1 MSLNWGLRIK
11 AQHCNNLQYQC
22 PTPWAAVMEEVLRSC
37 AVAMIKCKNTCQW
50 VKSLH
55 KIIIL
60 EIYKNV
66 RISYITF
73 HHSRFM
79 QIFEW
84 DVLIFWSSMWIFQ
97 NQKDELIEF
106 YIVANLHLMIKFCL
120 MAFHPIPISCSSST
134 SLCHGYQR
142 HGHLGAASVAG
153 AQRQRRHP
161 GILPVL
167 QWDWQTRMEHCQQQ
181 ACYQNQVMGTDI
193 KTCLVTF
200 LQVR

>member
-1 MSLNWGLRIK
+1 MPNSLSCSDGGGTRTLHCSNDKVYKYLSMS
-11 AQHCNNLQYQC
+11 
-22 PTPWAAVMEEVLRSC
+22 E
-37 AVAMIKCKNTCQW
+37 
-50 VKSLH
+50 
-55 KIIIL
+55 IIIL
-60 EIYKNV
+60 EIYKSV

-73 HHSRFM
+73 HHSRFL

-84 DVLIFWSSMWIFQ
+84 DLLILWSSMWIFQ

-106 YIVANLHLMIKFCL
+106 YIVANLRLMIKLCL
-120 MAFHPIPISCSSST
+120 MAFRLIAISCPSST

-153 AQRQRRHP
+153 AQRQRRRP
-161 GILPVL
+161 GLLPVL

-181 ACYQNQVMGTDI
+181 ACHQNQVMGTDI

-200 LQVR
+200 LQVW